1 MNARTIRRIALALI
15 ALLMYA
21 QGSVALAACAMDRGA
36 MDRGE
41 MARAMAGH
49 DCCDTSGDQSEPR
62 LGNVCLAHCTAG
74 LQAFELPVALVR
86 APADAAVLT
95 VPVADA
101 ESPDPRGHSVHAT
114 LAVPPRI
121 LFQSFQI

>member
-21 QGSVALAACAMDRGA
+21 QGSVALAACA

-101 ESPDPRGHSVHAT
+101 ESPDPRGRSVHAT
-114 LAVPPRI
+114 LTVPPRI

>member
-1 MNARTIRRIALALI
+1 MNARAIRRFALALI
-15 ALLMYA
+15 ALLVYA
-21 QGSVALAACAMDRGA
+21 QGAVALAACTMDRG
-36 MDRGE
+36 G
-41 MARAMAGH
+41 MAQAMAGH
-49 DCCDTSGDQSEPR
+49 DCCDTSGDQSQLR

-74 LQAFELPVALVR
+74 LQAFELPAALVR

-101 ESPDPRGHSVHAT
+101 ASPDPRGHPVQAT
-114 LAVPPRI
+114 PPVPPRI

>member
-15 ALLMYA
+15 ALLVYA
-21 QGSVALAACAMDRGA
+21 QGSVALAACT

-49 DCCDTSGDQSEPR
+49 DCCDTSSDQSEPR

-95 VPVADA
+95 VPVVDA
-101 ESPDPRGHSVHAT
+101 ESPDPRGHSVQVT
-114 LAVPPRI
+114 PAVPPRI
-121 LFQSFQI
+121 LFQSLQI